1 MAADFPGLATAPASR
16 AISGQREELIM
27 MKLRS
32 EVLGP
37 MSVVAVAGA
46 MAATG
51 LTAASAS

>member
-1 MAADFPGLATAPASR
+1 
-16 AISGQREELIM
+16 M

-32 EVLGP
+32 KVLGP

-51 LTAASAS
+51 LTAASASQAAPTGSSGFEFSRS